1 MPHKVNPIDFENAEG
16 NLGMA
21 NALLEHLSRKLP
33 VSRLQRDL
41 TDSTVTRNI
50 GVPIAHTLI
59 AVSSLM
65 KGLDKLIL
73 NETKLHEDLMNNYA
87 VVAEAIQTIL
97 RREQVEG
104 AYELLK
110 GLTRTNEKV
119 TKQSID
125 SFIDQLPVD
134 ENVKE
139 EMHKITPENYTGYNY

>member
-1 MPHKVNPIDFENAEG
+1 
-16 NLGMA
+16 
-21 NALLEHLSRKLP
+21 
-33 VSRLQRDL
+33 
-41 TDSTVTRNI
+41 
-50 GVPIAHTLI
+50 
-59 AVSSLM
+59 
-65 KGLDKLIL
+65 
-73 NETKLHEDLMNNYA
+73 MNNYA

-125 SFIDQLPVD
+125 SFIDQLPID

>member
-1 MPHKVNPIDFENAEG
+1 MTISE
-16 NLGMA
+16 
-21 NALLEHLSRKLP
+21 
-33 VSRLQRDL
+33 
-41 TDSTVTRNI
+41 RNDWNSET
-50 GVPIAHTLI
+50 PAALI

-73 NETKLHEDLMNNYA
+73 NETKLHDDLMNNYA

-139 EMHKITPENYTGYNY
+139 EMRKITPENYTGYNY